1 MIFRRVLLALM
12 AAATFAAASA
22 VIVVALAFALYAFV
36 EPYLGR
42 AGAAATVALVTA
54 ILIGFAGLIMALAG
68 RRKRPKANP
77 ALPGGFLERAL
88 AVVREKPIV
97 AASAAI
103 GAGLMASRNPK
114 YLGEAIRAFLDGGS
128 RGRHR

>member
-1 MIFRRVLLALM
+1 VIFRRVLLALM
-12 AAATFAAASA
+12 AAATFAAAAA
-22 VIVVALAFALYAFV
+22 VVVVALAFALYAFV

-42 AGAAATVALVTA
+42 AGAAATVALVVA
-54 ILIGFAGLIMALAG
+54 VLIGLAGMIMALAG
-68 RRKRPKANP
+68 RARRSRAAS
-77 ALPGGFLERAL
+77 ALSGGFLERAI
-88 AVVREKPIV
+88 AFVRQKPIL

-128 RGRHR
+128 SPK